1 MMDKASA
8 VVASMS
14 IVLAL
19 GAGCVMALQ
28 PAVNGRLS
36 QHCSHNLQ
44 ASVISFGVGFA
55 ALLIMGFVLQIG
67 MPKLDRLT
75 EVPWWAWT
83 GGLLGAYM
91 VTVSLWVAPSLG
103 ATRWIALVL
112 AGQITL
118 SLVLDHF
125 GWLGYAQ
132 HPLTLRRVLAVGC
145 LVIGVWGVMK
155 TSDTK
160 QVSETQIKKVEKL

>member
-1 MMDKASA
+1 MDKASA
-8 VVASMS
+8 VLASLS

-36 QHCSHNLQ
+36 QFCTHNLQ

-55 ALLIMGFVLQIG
+55 ALLIIGCVLQIG
-67 MPKLDRLT
+67 VPKLGQLSD
-75 EVPWWAWT
+75 VPWWGWT

-145 LVIGVWGVMK
+145 LVLGVWGVMK
-155 TSDTK
+155 TDSVK
-160 QVSETQIKKVEKL
+160 QNSGPPAEKVKQQ

>member
-1 MMDKASA
+1 MDKASA
-8 VVASMS
+8 VLASLS

-19 GAGCVMALQ
+19 GAGGVMALQ

-36 QHCSHNLQ
+36 QFCSHNLQ
-44 ASVISFGVGFA
+44 ASVISFGVGFT
-55 ALLIMGFVLQIG
+55 ALLLLGCTLQIG
-67 MPKLDRLT
+67 LPKFDRLAD
-75 EVPWWAWT
+75 VPWWGWT

-91 VTVSLWVAPSLG
+91 VTVSLWVAPTLG

-145 LVIGVWGVMK
+145 LVLGVWGVMK
-155 TSDTK
+155 TDGPK
-160 QVSETQIKKVEKL
+160 QESEYQAEKVEKL